1 MYSKKKKEQLIEALR
16 KSLGNVTIACKNV
29 GISKSN
35 FYNWLKEDE
44 DLKSTLDEIRNE
56 ELPDFL
62 ESCLY
67 SKCEKGD
74 TKAIIFALKCKGKER
89 GWVERQE
96 ITGKDGAPLQE
107 RQLSIEEAKT
117 LLENIEKSI

>member
-1 MYSKKKKEQLIEALR
+1 MYNKKKKEQLIEALR

-67 SKCEKGD
+67 SKCPTECG
-74 TKAIIFALKCKGKER
+74 T
-89 GWVERQE
+89 
-96 ITGKDGAPLQE
+96 TH
-107 RQLSIEEAKT
+107 EAT
-117 LLENIEKSI
+117 SGMSS